1 MVIKKKT
8 EKRKQKIK
16 QKQNWK
22 QTKTEIETENLI
34 ETKTN
39 GNDINVR
46 HVCTAYFFLSNFPS
60 SGDAGKTMALKGRKK
75 KKEKRKKKKEKRK
88 KK

>member
-39 GNDINVR
+39 GNDINAR

-60 SGDAGKTMALKGRKK
+60 SGDAGKTIALKGKK
-75 KKEKRKKKKEKRK
+75 KINEKIT
-88 KK
+88 